1 MKKIYIT
8 TLLFS
13 AIITVQAEEESK
25 KVSLTLG
32 SDFVSSYVWR
42 GAYQTGYSVQPSL
55 GLEAGGLS
63 LSAWGSSDIASVG
76 FKEVDF
82 TLGYSIAGL
91 SIAIT
96 DYWWMGEGHQNY
108 FRYQSKTSDHLFEGT
123 IAYTLP
129 LEKFPLSISCNTM
142 FGGADYK
149 LSGDRAYSTYI
160 ELVYPF
166 TISDTELDVSV
177 GMTPQDGL
185 YASKTALV
193 NVGIG
198 VSKTLK
204 ISESY
209 SLPVFGRVMANP
221 HSEDIY
227 YVFGFSL

>member
-108 FRYQSKTSDHLFEGT
+108 
-123 IAYTLP
+123 
-129 LEKFPLSISCNTM
+129 
-142 FGGADYK
+142 
-149 LSGDRAYSTYI
+149 
-160 ELVYPF
+160 
-166 TISDTELDVSV
+166 
-177 GMTPQDGL
+177 
-185 YASKTALV
+185 
-193 NVGIG
+193 
-198 VSKTLK
+198 
-204 ISESY
+204 